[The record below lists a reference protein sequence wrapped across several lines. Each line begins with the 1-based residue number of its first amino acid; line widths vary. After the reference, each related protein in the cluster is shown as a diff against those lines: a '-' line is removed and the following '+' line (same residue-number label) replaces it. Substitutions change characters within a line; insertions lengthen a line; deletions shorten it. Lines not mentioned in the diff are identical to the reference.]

1 LHQWEVANTIPIRT
15 IDEENHVITMVDGVK
30 DFNTYPWFIP
40 TPIGSQHR
48 FYVENIL
55 EELYQPGEWCLDT
68 EEGILYFWPPS
79 DSIGESDVTVPV
91 LDCLIDLRSASW
103 ITISGFTFTETTNGG
118 DNMHR
123 EGYEGYGAM
132 FPSVGKK
139 YCGEALRMRGT
150 EHCCIENSHF
160 YAVGGNGIYL
170 EDYNARNVIRNNEI
184 SYAGACGVVMI
195 GSQYFHPF
203 PHHPVYNQVEYNHIH
218 HCGVFDKYVAGVFLG
233 VSDGNIIGHN
243 LIEYMPHHAINLG
256 NSGFGRNFIEYN
268 EIHHICLETY
278 DNGAINM
285 WMEDPQSHCERDTE
299 RSGHF
304 IRYNI
309 ITDIRGCMIDKEYNL
324 VLDKENA
331 HGIYLDNFTS
341 NCFVYGNIVARCTIG
356 IVVNGG
362 KNNVIENNIVVDSRY
377 QFRTWSPSEYWAS
390 QMGDFMVSNRFCR
403 NIFYLSELF
412 DGHLYLL
419 YHWTDRV
426 IGQSDYNL
434 FFNANTGQYNIHAA
448 LDGLKILP
456 IAEWQKMGYDT
467 YSVIADPLF
476 VDPTHDDY
484 RLRPESPAFKLGFV
498 PIDTAKIGIRD
509 DSKLDR

>member
-1 LHQWEVANTIPIRT
+1 
-15 IDEENHVITMVDGVK
+15 MVDGVK